1 MSAQPAIPV
10 PPAVEQLAYRLLPE
24 STLQAMVDLTDA
36 KCELGRVRLPLS
48 VEDEGDRE
56 SVLAVCAV
64 ADKTLCSVPC
74 RITAATG
81 SLS

>member
-1 MSAQPAIPV
+1 MSTQPAIPV
-10 PPAVEQLAYRLLPE
+10 PPAVEQFVYRSLPE
-24 STLQAMVDLTDA
+24 STLTAMFDLVDA
-36 KCELGRVRLPLS
+36 KRELGRVSLPLS

-64 ADKTLCSVPC
+64 ADKVLCSVPC